1 MFCRNCGKDIGD
13 SKFCSACGTMSE
25 INEETKET
33 LEEINE
39 VEENDAAEAEIQE
52 AEVESGE
59 LEDEG
64 EKVVLGEYGEIITP
78 EGKKIF
84 SSAQSAYE
92 APRRTATKKITK
104 AESFMAKVMAL
115 GLTLTALGVFNW
127 IPNFTFSSWI
137 SFSASFLAAAA
148 YVTTVIMGVVIRKCN
163 ANWIKENNVDVYQTV
178 ERDKSA
184 NRGFCTQIAA
194 FHLIGQKPGFFA
206 FPIIIGILSSINGAY
221 FMISFGFFISF
232 LAGTPILI
240 FGFFLIP
247 WIIIFIVNRILEA
260 IYYSK
265 AKKFLAKSAPK
276 QEESNN

>member
-52 AEVESGE
+52 AEVEGGE

-127 IPNFTFSSWI
+127 IPNFKFSPWI

-148 YVTTVIMGVVIRKCN
+148 YVTTVIMGVIIRKCN

-184 NRGFCTQIAA
+184 NRGFCTQIEAC
-194 FHLIGQKPGFFA
+194 HLIGHKPGFFA

-221 FMISFGFFISF
+221 FMISFGFFVSF
-232 LAGTPILI
+232 LTGTPVLV

-247 WIIIFIVNRILEA
+247 WIGIFIINRILEA